1 MNATSS
7 SAENNTKLRERLN
20 EELRHAE
27 ENLVRLE
34 AEYEGALA
42 DHDMLQEDRDS
53 IRTLLEGARA
63 IHEHAQSAVDRLDHG
78 QYGTCT
84 KCGKKI
90 PEARLEALPDVAT
103 CVSCS

>member
-7 SAENNTKLRERLN
+7 SADKNTELLERLN

-34 AEYEGALA
+34 AEYAGALA

-53 IRTLLEGARA
+53 VRTLLEGARG
-63 IHEHAQSAVDRLDHG
+63 IHEDAKSAVERANQG
-78 QYGTCT
+78 KYGVCT
-84 KCGKKI
+84 KCGKQI

-103 CVSCS
+103 CVDCS